1 MSLFPLW
8 FILANL
14 TGLLSV
20 AFNFFNR
27 LVLKDGDDITAYA
40 WYTEVLRFIVFFI
53 IAIFDWHIFLNPYSI
68 IIFLLFGLTEFIGGY
83 WYMKMHA
90 YSHLSISSILSRTR
104 LIWIPIIAFFLIGE
118 KLKLTD
124 YFGIL
129 IVFFG
134 INITMAPK
142 KLIMDKGALYANL
155 SAFIIALN
163 IVLAKILLPY
173 GSNGVINVAL
183 VAPSVVL
190 FPLLMKNPKTRIIKL
205 FKTNIWLKTI
215 GISFS
220 ILQLY
225 LFIVALRYAEASKVN
240 TVYQSMM
247 IFSVLAGIIFL
258 KEGQDIGKKLIG
270 ATITIVG
277 VVLLSF
283 S

>member
-8 FILANL
+8 FILSIL

-20 AFNFFNR
+20 SFNFFNR
-27 LVLKDGDDITAYA
+27 LVLKDGDDITTYA
-40 WYTEVLRFIVFFI
+40 WYTEFLRFVVFGI
-53 IAIFDWHIFLNPYSI
+53 IALFDWHIILNPYSI
-68 IIFLLFGLTEFIGGY
+68 TIFLLFGLTEFIGGY

-90 YSHLSISSILSRTR
+90 HSHLSISSVLSRTR

-173 GSNGVINVAL
+173 GSNSVINVAL
-183 VAPSVVL
+183 VAPSVLL
-190 FPLLMKNPKTRIIKL
+190 FPLLMKNSKSRIIKL
-205 FKTNIWLKTI
+205 FKTNIWIKTI

-240 TVYQSMM
+240 TIYQSMM
-247 IFSVLAGIIFL
+247 IFSVLAGIILL
-258 KEGQDIGKKLIG
+258 KERQDIGKKLIG
-270 ATITIVG
+270 ATITIIG